1 MKLPFFADPKNLVQ
15 PEDPE
20 PPLPEGIGALQLLQ
34 KVYRGEVKASPQQMR
49 AAIECLPFEE
59 PKLSAMAVTAMDPNS
74 FARALDR
81 AIECSNGARLIEG
94 HAIRDE

>member
-1 MKLPFFADPKNLVQ
+1 MSPEFRRSARSNVSLKLSSIA
-15 PEDPE
+15 
-20 PPLPEGIGALQLLQ
+20 
-34 KVYRGEVKASPQQMR
+34 R

-81 AIECSNGARLIEG
+81 AIERSNGARLIEG

>member
-59 PKLSAMAVTAMDPNS
+59 PKLSAMQWTPTVSLERSTGPSSAATAQ
-74 FARALDR
+74 
-81 AIECSNGARLIEG
+81 G
-94 HAIRDE
+94 

>member
-34 KVYRGEVKASPQQMR
+34 KVYRSEVKASPQQMR

-59 PKLSAMAVTAMDPNS
+59 HSAMAVTAMDPNS

-81 AIECSNGARLIEG
+81 AIERSNGARLIEG